1 MFWTRLISGIV
12 LVIIIAAA
20 IFAGS
25 PVMFVLAALLSF
37 AGLYE
42 VYKAR
47 GLNKG
52 ALAVVGYV
60 STAIYIICAW
70 KDYENWALIGI
81 CAGFLLTMCVYV
93 FAFPTFKALDAAY
106 AVFGFIYVPVLMM
119 CMYKVRV
126 LPEGIYLVPLIFI
139 SAWGNDTLA
148 YCVGKLFGRHKL
160 APILS
165 PKKSVEGFIGGI
177 LGAAALGAAYGV
189 FYNTK
194 APTGYSVN
202 YIPVFAIICGMA
214 GAISVV
220 GDLTA
225 SAIKRD
231 YNIKDYSHLI
241 PGHGGIMDRFD
252 SILFT
257 APVVYLLAQT
267 IL

>member
-12 LVIIIAAA
+12 LVAIIIAAIVA
-20 IFAGS
+20 KS
-25 PVMFVLAALLSF
+25 PVMFLLAALLSF
-37 AGLYE
+37 GGIYE
-42 VYKAR
+42 VYKVR
-47 GLNKG
+47 QMNKS
-52 ALAVVGYV
+52 ALAIAGYV
-60 STAIYIICAW
+60 STAIYMICAW
-70 KDYENWALIGI
+70 KDYDNWALIGI
-81 CAGFLLTMCVYV
+81 CAGFLLTMCIYV
-93 FAFPTFKALDAAY
+93 FAFPAFKAADAAY
-106 AVFGFIYVPVLMM
+106 AVFAFIYVPVLMM
-119 CMYKVRV
+119 CMYKVRAM
-126 LPEGIYLVPLIFI
+126 EDGIYFVPLIFI

-148 YCVGKLFGRHKL
+148 YCVGKLFGRHKM
-160 APILS
+160 APVLS

-177 LGAAALGAAYGV
+177 LGAAALGALYGL

-194 APTGYSVN
+194 VPAGNSVN
-202 YIPVFAIICGMA
+202 YIPVFAIICGLA

-231 YNIKDYSHLI
+231 YGIKDYSRLI

>member
-12 LVIIIAAA
+12 LVAIIIAA
-20 IFAGS
+20 IFGGSGIMFLLAG
-25 PVMFVLAALLSF
+25 LLSF
-37 AGLYE
+37 GGIYE

-47 GLNKG
+47 QMHNG
-52 ALAVVGYV
+52 ALAVAGYV
-60 STAIYIICAW
+60 STAIYMICAW

-93 FAFPTFKALDAAY
+93 AAFPAFKASDAAY
-106 AVFGFIYVPVLMM
+106 AIFAFIYVPVLMM
-119 CMYKVRV
+119 CMYKVRAM
-126 LPEGIYLVPLIFI
+126 EAGIYLVPLIFI

-148 YCVGKLFGRHKL
+148 YCVGKLFGQHKM
-160 APILS
+160 APVLS
-165 PKKSVEGFIGGI
+165 PKKSVEGFFGGV
-177 LGAAALGAAYGV
+177 LGAAALGALYGL

-194 APTGYSVN
+194 APAGYSVN
-202 YIPVFAIICGMA
+202 YIPVFAIICGLA
-214 GAISVV
+214 GAISVA

-231 YNIKDYSHLI
+231 YGIKDYSHLI